1 MRFIYKNNKNNKKI
15 KLKQLTAY
23 IFSCIISCTLLLGC
37 SEQEKNS
44 PPINKKTFNE
54 NFESFPFLNIPQWIA
69 DPIKNTGP
77 YSEAGEYYA
86 QLNIKAPDALRNTV
100 PIGQQDWLIAEL
112 YTRTK
117 KPILTDYLE
126 IVHDPLNIDNK
137 VLKISTPKH
146 TDGVIL
152 RPTKALPKKYKLSFK
167 IGFANYGDSSE
178 LNGYDTGNE
187 TAEPWRKDSSI
198 GHNGFYWLAIM
209 DQLPIPH
216 NNIWSH
222 HHRKFVIDS
231 WNRKSQQNTVNV
243 IALNGTSETHEAFGK
258 KFISYVDRRWQKV
271 ADTPID
277 NYLPNEWY
285 TVTFT
290 RTSLFYNFSITGN
303 FKNAGQ
309 TTYTNKIN
317 LREHCI
323 FHYNQTPEEQSTA
336 CVDNR
341 TQTFLGKKF
350 TSWPI
355 NSHYPDYFMI
365 GEPHINYY
373 EGSFL
378 IDDITLETL

>member
-1 MRFIYKNNKNNKKI
+1 MSFRDKKKKEI
-15 KLKQLTAY
+15 KLKQFIAY
-23 IFSCIISCTLLLGC
+23 ILFCIISCTLLLGC
-37 SEQEKNS
+37 SDQETNS
-44 PPINKKTFNE
+44 SPINKKIFNQ
-54 NFESFPFLNIPQWIA
+54 NFESFPFQNIPQWIA

-77 YSEAGEYYA
+77 YSEAGEYYK

-100 PIGQQDWLIAEL
+100 PIGQQNWLMAEL

-117 KPILTDYLE
+117 KPIITDYLE
-126 IVHDPLNIDNK
+126 IINDPLNINNK

-152 RPTKALPKKYKLSFK
+152 RPTEALPKKYKLSFK

-187 TAEPWRKDSSI
+187 TAEPWRKGSSV
-198 GHNGFYWLAIM
+198 GDNGFYWLAIM
-209 DQLPIPH
+209 DKRPIPH

-222 HHRKFVIDS
+222 HHRKFVIGS

-258 KFISYVDRRWQKV
+258 SFISYIDRTWQKV
-271 ADTPID
+271 NDIPID
-277 NYLPNEWY
+277 YYLPKQWY

-303 FKNAGQ
+303 FKNAGL

-323 FHYNQTPEEQSTA
+323 FHYNQTPEEQSST

-350 TSWPI
+350 VSWPI
-355 NSHYPDYFMI
+355 NSYYPDYFMI
-365 GEPHINYY
+365 GDPHINYY